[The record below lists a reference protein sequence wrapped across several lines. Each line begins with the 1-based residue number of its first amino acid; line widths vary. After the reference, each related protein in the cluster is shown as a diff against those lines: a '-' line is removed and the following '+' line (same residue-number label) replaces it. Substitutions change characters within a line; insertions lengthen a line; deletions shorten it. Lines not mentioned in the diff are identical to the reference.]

1 MTKRDFG
8 VYERDEKRFSLWG
21 ANILEPRSLSIVQKF
36 AVLSQISTLVAWPFL
51 NLPLSRAPT
60 RWRYKRPW
68 DWGWQPF
75 AIYPRC
81 LREDKEAS
89 KTREELRRRFSRC
102 LLALAPGKKKK
113 PLTPRVVAITN
124 VTKFTAIS
132 RWKPDTHFNLKRLVR
147 KAVTRQLTFGN
158 WWNVA
163 SVYRNVM
170 NKEQSWRFSSLWE
183 ARKKNKCLNLAIRTM
198 PVDGKHFGFYCNCLP
213 NKQFNP
219 TWNLASDEWIRSMRL

>member
-1 MTKRDFG
+1 MWPLKSSRYRRRNSNTILHALKWEAPHKLAPLPELGSSTPAYDNPIFAKFPFHLKVKTVEKCWCETIQVLQMTKRDFG

-102 LLALAPGKKKK
+102 LLAPAPGKKK
-113 PLTPRVVAITN
+113 
-124 VTKFTAIS
+124 
-132 RWKPDTHFNLKRLVR
+132 NLWHP
-147 KAVTRQLTFGN
+147 G
-158 WWNVA
+158 
-163 SVYRNVM
+163 
-170 NKEQSWRFSSLWE
+170 
-183 ARKKNKCLNLAIRTM
+183 
-198 PVDGKHFGFYCNCLP
+198 
-213 NKQFNP
+213 
-219 TWNLASDEWIRSMRL
+219 